1 MLYSRFLASLL
12 AKHKRD
18 GAARGR
24 MPQQGP
30 PTQQPQASSS
40 APVYQQQQQ
49 QRPTTQ
55 QAPPSHS
62 GASPSSFT
70 TGGNPTTV
78 QDVPERLHSE
88 QRVSQTHE
96 FKDTA
101 KINEPTQPLEPL
113 PYQFGSNAA
122 PPSSAMDMDFTF
134 DSIAIDELLGPM
146 KAIDNPLWMQT
157 MMLPG
162 YVLACLKI
170 LGSAYLI
177 VCSADFRGRR
187 TRVIHT
193 LATTWTPVVTNT
205 IWLPNLPRCTS
216 AEGASPKGAIRSL
229 YDDHDTRPRFFSHAR
244 IILDLVVPHA
254 SLCPSLIFFLLSFA
268 MTTLRQSS
276 AMYHIIF

>member
-49 QRPTTQ
+49 QQQRPTAQ

-70 TGGNPTTV
+70 TGGNTTSV
-78 QDVPERLHSE
+78 QDVPQTLRSE
-88 QRVSQTHE
+88 QTVSQTQTE

-101 KINEPTQPLEPL
+101 KINEPIQPLEPL
-113 PYQFGSNAA
+113 PYHFGTNA
-122 PPSSAMDMDFTF
+122 PPPSNPMDMDFTF

-162 YVLACLKI
+162 YVLTSFFHLNPLVSSCI
-170 LGSAYLI
+170 LQIL
-177 VCSADFRGRR
+177 VADGRELFILWQQHGHR
-187 TRVIHT
+187 
-193 LATTWTPVVTNT
+193 
-205 IWLPNLPRCTS
+205 WLPTLYGSPTYRGAPRLR
-216 AEGASPKGAIRSL
+216 APRRRGP
-229 YDDHDTRPRFFSHAR
+229 YDHCMTTTTHG
-244 IILDLVVPHA
+244 HA
-254 SLCPSLIFFLLSFA
+254 SFLTPA
-268 MTTLRQSS
+268 
-276 AMYHIIF
+276 